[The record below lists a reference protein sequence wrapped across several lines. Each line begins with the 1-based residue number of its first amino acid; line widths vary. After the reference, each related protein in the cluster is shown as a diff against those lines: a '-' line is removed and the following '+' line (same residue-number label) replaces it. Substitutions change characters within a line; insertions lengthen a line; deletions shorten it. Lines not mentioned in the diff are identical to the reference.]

1 MAPSPIIRDRIV
13 AYLDEV
19 WPSGAS
25 YVELTREAYDIDE
38 PTPAQ
43 LSATRRAVAKLVAE
57 GEAERR
63 GRVGVAEGTHTR
75 GGEPY
80 ANPVPMEIRRLIPA
94 KETT

>member
-13 AYLDEV
+13 TYLDEV
-19 WPSGAS
+19 WAGGAP
-25 YVELTREAYDIDE
+25 YVELAREAYDIDE

-43 LSATRRAVAKLVAE
+43 LSAARRAVAKLVAG

-63 GRVGVAEGTHTR
+63 GRVGTAEGTHTR

-80 ANPVPMEIRRLIPA
+80 ANPLLMEIRRL
-94 KETT
+94 